1 MPLDE
6 LVAAL
11 AELVLEAALAELVL
25 EAALVVL
32 ALAVPAVAVLVELV
46 VVVLVVRVAA
56 VLVELVV
63 VVLVIFA
70 VAVALAPQELGVAV
84 LVPVQRAVEPHL
96 HTYSDLFAAPS
107 PHLEPDIANRHS
119 LDPSPSALLPHP
131 SFDCHRHRFR
141 RGLQLATVDC
151 VSPYLKHPKQTM

>member
-32 ALAVPAVAVLVELV
+32 ALGVLAVAVLVELV

-70 VAVALAPQELGVAV
+70 VDVALAPQELGVAV

-96 HTYSDLFAAPS
+96 HTYFALFAAAS
-107 PHLEPDIANRHS
+107 PHLGPDIANRHS
-119 LDPSPSALLPHP
+119 LDPSPSPALLHP
-131 SFDCHRHRFR
+131 SFGCR
-141 RGLQLATVDC
+141 
-151 VSPYLKHPKQTM
+151 

>member
-1 MPLDE
+1 MP
-6 LVAAL
+6 L
-11 AELVLEAALAELVL
+11 AELVYALAELVL

-46 VVVLVVRVAA
+46 VVVLV
-56 VLVELVV
+56 
-63 VVLVIFA
+63 IFA
-70 VAVALAPQELGVAV
+70 VAVALAPQELGDAV

-131 SFDCHRHRFR
+131 SFDCH
-141 RGLQLATVDC
+141 
-151 VSPYLKHPKQTM
+151 